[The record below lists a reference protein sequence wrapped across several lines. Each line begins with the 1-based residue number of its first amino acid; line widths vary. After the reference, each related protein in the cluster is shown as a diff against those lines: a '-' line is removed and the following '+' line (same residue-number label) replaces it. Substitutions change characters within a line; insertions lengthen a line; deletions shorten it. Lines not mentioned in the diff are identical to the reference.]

1 MGAIERLTADAA
13 GVRRAAAL
21 LRSGEVVAFPTDT
34 VYGLAALARD
44 RAAAERI
51 YEVKRRP
58 ADRRLVV
65 MVAVPASLRA
75 LVMVDAPARALMRR
89 WWPGPLTLVLPSRD
103 GSGSLAVR
111 IPGHPVALDLLRE
124 VAEPLATTS
133 ANLSGEPP
141 ALGAAGLRGLEGV
154 AAVLDAGPVP
164 GGVPSTLLDLTGPE
178 PRLLRAGPITAEML
192 GIG

>member
-1 MGAIERLTADAA
+1 MGAIERLMPDAA

-21 LRSGEVVAFPTDT
+21 LQAGEVVAFPTET
-34 VYGLAALARD
+34 VYGLAALAGD
-44 RAAAERI
+44 QAAVERI
-51 YEVKRRP
+51 YGVKRRP

-65 MVAVPASLRA
+65 MVAAPASLRG
-75 LVMVDAPARALMRR
+75 LVLVDAPARALMRR

-111 IPGHPVALDLLRE
+111 IPAHSVALDLLRE
-124 VAEPLATTS
+124 VGEPLATTS

-141 ALGAAGLRGLEGV
+141 ALGADGLGGLEGV
-154 AAVLDAGPVP
+154 AAVLDGGWVP

-178 PRLLRAGPITAEML
+178 PRVLRVGPITAEML
-192 GIG
+192 QAG